1 MTEEIKTVTHKG
13 NVYQIGK
20 HYAFS
25 DDGKEWVLDILEGFD
40 EEDAHPCRGELEIW
54 RLIRIMEPSELGT
67 ITPVPI
73 ELIDGAA
80 YMFDYRQDS
89 RIGIYER
96 LALRFINVDGFTL
109 LKVCTN
115 IRLMTVESK

>member
-1 MTEEIKTVTHKG
+1 MTEEIKTATHEG

-25 DDGKEWVLDILEGFD
+25 DDGKEWELDILEGFD
-40 EEDAHPCRGELEIW
+40 EEDAHPCHGELEIW
-54 RLIRIMEPSELGT
+54 RLIRIMESSELGT

-80 YMFDYRQDS
+80 YMFDYQGSQGVGLYEKDKDS
-89 RIGIYER
+89 FFMVGYSYNLE
-96 LALRFINVDGFTL
+96 N
-109 LKVCTN
+109 CTN